1 MALNQQHTATR
12 AALNFEL
19 PQDVSGAPEWI
30 QLLPGGSALVGR
42 DGRSW
47 INNSPDGIVAEF
59 VADAKDMPLDWEHAT
74 ELKAPKG
81 EEAPAAGWFKELEVR
96 EDGSVWGRIEWT
108 DKGRAAVASKS
119 YRYISPVFIYER
131 ETGLIVKLTSVGLT
145 NRPNLQLPALNR
157 QQQEDQTKE
166 MSMNA
171 TQLAALLAALGLSAN
186 ATAEQA
192 INQVTK
198 LNGDLATAH
207 NQLAKLNS
215 DLATALNSATNPPL
229 DKFVPKADY
238 DAVVAKA
245 TNAEQK
251 LADQAKA
258 TLETAINAE
267 IDTALKAGKITPAT
281 KDYHIAQCRMEGGL
295 DRFKAFCQAAPTVAA
310 ATDLGDK
317 KLGDG
322 KETALN
328 AEEAKVASMFG
339 NSAEDI
345 TKYGKG
351 A

>member
-1 MALNQQHTATR
+1 MALNRQQTAHQ

-19 PQDVSGAPEWI
+19 PQDATGAPEWI

-47 INNSPDGIVAEF
+47 INSAPEGVVAEF
-59 VADAKDMPLDWEHAT
+59 VDGAKDMPLDWEHAT

-81 EEAPAAGWFKELEVR
+81 EEAPAAGWFKELQVR
-96 EDGSVWGRIEWT
+96 DDGSVWGRIEWT
-108 DKGRAAVASKS
+108 DKGREAVVSKA
-119 YRYISPVFIYER
+119 YRYISPVFMYD
-131 ETGLIVKLTSVGLT
+131 TATTLIVKLTSVGLT
-145 NRPNLQLPALNR
+145 NRPNLYLPALNR
-157 QQQEDQTKE
+157 EQHMEE
-166 MSMNA
+166 LSMNQ
-171 TQLAALLAALGLSAN
+171 TQFAALLAALGLAAT

-192 INQVTK
+192 INHVTK
-198 LNGDLATAH
+198 MQG
-207 NQLAKLNS
+207 
-215 DLATALNSATNPPL
+215 DLATALNHASQPPL

-238 DAVVAKA
+238 DVVLAKA

-281 KDYHIAQCRMEGGL
+281 KDYHVAQCRMEGGL

-310 ATDLGDK
+310 ETGLDTKKPGDA
-317 KLGDG
+317 
-322 KETALN
+322 EAPALN
-328 AEEAKVASMFG
+328 AEETRVAAMFG

-345 TKYGKG
+345 NKYGKG